1 MSGYPGGAYPGAPGG
16 GYPGGA
22 PGGGYPPAGGAGG
35 YPPAPAPQVDP
46 NVAQW
51 FRAVD
56 QDNSGHIDAK
66 ELGQALANG
75 DMSMFSEEA
84 CRMMINMFDTNMTGT
99 IDINEFGK
107 LFEYINQWKGMFEN
121 YDRSKQGTLGQDDL
135 SAALQSM
142 GYRSES

>member
-1 MSGYPGGAYPGAPGG
+1 MSGYPGGAYPGAPG

-121 YDRSKQGTLGQDDL
+121 FDRSKQGTLGQDDL